1 MKKMKNIEKLTE
13 REWDELASLLSGEQD
28 EKSEAIG
35 RFLDGDTLDTEKHW
49 KELKMMDDDK
59 EINVDRA
66 WDRLYS
72 RMNEDGMI
80 APAPV
85 RRYIFAGMPVL
96 RIAAT
101 VLILLTFGSGLIYL
115 NNKGLLSSKT
125 TIATTSEQ
133 QNIRVDLPD
142 GSVVF
147 LNRNTELSYR
157 RNFSGH
163 GRNVALTGEAL
174 FDIARDEA
182 NPFTVSAGSA
192 KITVLGTTFNII
204 TNDAG
209 PEVEVF
215 VQTGKV
221 MLSDNSGKQ
230 SIGIDPGY
238 IGTIGSGQPEVKLN
252 TDPNYL
258 SWNTGKLVY
267 SGQKLENV
275 FNDLRKIYRIEINT
289 SDPDILSQ
297 SLTSTF
303 EKQSHETI
311 ILVICTTF
319 NLSFT
324 RDGDVYHLSR
334 R

>member
-1 MKKMKNIEKLTE
+1 MKEMKKREKLTE
-13 REWDELASLLSGEQD
+13 KEWVELASLLSGEQD
-28 EKSEAIG
+28 EKSEVLS
-35 RFLDGDTLDTEKHW
+35 RFLEGDALGTEKHW
-49 KELKMMDDDK
+49 KELKKMDDDK

-66 WDRLYS
+66 WDRLWS
-72 RMNEDGMI
+72 RMDENGLIE
-80 APAPV
+80 PARA
-85 RRYIFAGMPVL
+85 RRYIFAGIPAV

-101 VLILLTFGSGLIYL
+101 ILILLTLGSGLIYL

-142 GSVVF
+142 GSVIF
-147 LNRNTELSYR
+147 LNRSTELSYN
-157 RNFSGH
+157 RNFSRH
-163 GRNVALTGEAL
+163 GRNVALKGEAL
-174 FDIARDEA
+174 FNIAHDEA

-192 KITVLGTTFNII
+192 KIRVLGTTFNII
-204 TNDAG
+204 ADNTS

-221 MLSDNSGKQ
+221 MLSDNSGEQ
-230 SIGIDPGY
+230 SLVIDPGY

-252 TDPNYL
+252 SDLNYL
-258 SWNTGKLVY
+258 AWNTGKLIY

-289 SDPDILSQ
+289 NDIDILSQ
-297 SLTSTF
+297 SITSTF
-303 EKQSHETI
+303 ENQSHETI

-324 RDGDVYHLSR
+324 RDGNVYHLSR